1 MVSTLR
7 TKLKFTGKPYMHVGM
22 TSISLKADATA
33 ALRRA
38 DWLTAALRTDHAGE
52 YGAVYLYR
60 AILRF
65 TRDPVVI
72 EFASQHLE
80 TETTHLERM
89 EALLEPKDLTKLLPL
104 WRVAGYLAGLLPAL
118 LGRNAV
124 FATVDAVETF
134 VDQHYLSQLISLGKE
149 PTADPSNEIMQLL
162 YDCRHDELV
171 HREEARSHADTEGR
185 PFLIAWQ
192 KMIEVGSHIAVGLST
207 RW

>member
-7 TKLKFTGKPYMHVGM
+7 TKSIFTGKPYMHVGM
-22 TSISLKADATA
+22 TSIPLKTDAPA
-33 ALRRA
+33 ALKRA

-60 AILRF
+60 AILRV

>member
-1 MVSTLR
+1 
-7 TKLKFTGKPYMHVGM
+7 MHVGM
-22 TSISLKADATA
+22 TSIPLKADTTA
-33 ALRRA
+33 ALKRA

-52 YGAVYLYR
+52 YGAVCLYQ
-60 AILRF
+60 AILRV
-65 TRDPVVI
+65 TSDPVII

-104 WRVAGYLAGLLPAL
+104 WKVAGYLAGFVPAL
-118 LGRNAV
+118 FGRNAV

-185 PFLIAWQ
+185 PLLRAWQ

>member
-7 TKLKFTGKPYMHVGM
+7 TTLKFIEKIRMHVGM
-22 TSISLKADATA
+22 TSIPLKADATSN
-33 ALRRA
+33 LKRA

-52 YGAVYLYR
+52 YGAVCLYR
-60 AILRF
+60 AILRI
-65 TRDPVVI
+65 TRDPVII

-89 EALLEPKDLTKLLPL
+89 EALLEPKNLTKLLPL
-104 WRVAGYLAGLLPAL
+104 WKVAGYVAGFVPAL

-134 VDQHYLSQLISLGKE
+134 VDQHYLSQLISLGKQ

-171 HREEARSHADTEGR
+171 HREEARSHADIAGK
-185 PFLIAWQ
+185 PFLKAWQ
-192 KMIEVGSHIAVGLST
+192 KMIEVGSHIAVALST

>member
-7 TKLKFTGKPYMHVGM
+7 TKSKFTGKPCMHVGM
-22 TSISLKADATA
+22 TSIPPKTDAPA
-33 ALRRA
+33 ALKRA
-38 DWLTAALRTDHAGE
+38 DWLTAALRTDHAGQ
-52 YGAVYLYR
+52 YGAVFLYR
-60 AILRF
+60 AILRV

-89 EALLEPKDLTKLLPL
+89 GALLEPKDLTKLLPL

-118 LGRNAV
+118 FGRNAV

-171 HREEARSHADTEGR
+171 HREEARSHSDTEGR